1 MAGLLKNAYPW
12 IKLPLIVSAPMLHAA
27 TPALAASVSQAGGIG
42 FLAGGTKPAELDD
55 LLAKTTALF
64 DSASPLRRG
73 PNDTLPFGV
82 GFQNWGCKLDA
93 MIPMFRKHRVAAIWL
108 FAPKHLSDFAS
119 WAREIRAVSDGY
131 TQVWIQVGTATEA
144 LEVMRLARPDV
155 LVVQGTDAGGHGLRQ
170 SASIISLLPETKD
183 ALEADG
189 FHNVPV
195 LAAGGIVEARGVAAA
210 LSLGADGVVMGT
222 RFLAAEEA
230 GIAKGWQN
238 EIIRIGD
245 GGATTKRSTLCDRL
259 KETFGWPE
267 HYDGRAVTNKGH
279 LDEEAGLSDAENV
292 RMYKEELKQGDEA
305 WGDHGRMVTYAGTG
319 VGLIKQRR
327 PAADIVEETS
337 TGALNILQRY
347 ARMANSKF

>member
-12 IKLPLIVSAPMLHAA
+12 IKLPLIVSAPMLNAA

-55 LLAKTTALF
+55 LLARTTALF

-119 WAREIRAVSDGY
+119 WTREIRAVSDGC
-131 TQVWIQVGTATEA
+131 TQVWIQVGTVTEA

-183 ALEADG
+183 ALEANG
-189 FHNVPV
+189 SHNVPV

-210 LSLGADGVVMGT
+210 LSLGADGVVVGT

-259 KETFGWPE
+259 KETVGWPE

-347 ARMANSKF
+347 ARMANSKL